1 MLEIDSDFSGKQ
13 FAGLGGQCDRYMHL
27 SEKPSVDSQEVS
39 PGVVIDYDEKGNI
52 VGIDIDNAKNKL
64 ELNELI
70 LSKLPL
76 QNQVISA

>member
-1 MLEIDSDFSGKQ
+1 MKLSYYPDTDSVYID
-13 FAGLGGQCDRYMHL
+13 L

-64 ELNELI
+64 ELNELV